1 MAGGTKSLYS
11 LPHKTPNCY
20 ASLGFCTWYFQASK
34 IPGYSM
40 EHSCIKSINAS
51 YEEKLASNK
60 RMRGIDEYQAAKRE
74 ARGETRVESRATAP
88 REQPARKHRQA
99 VPKRSHVATLQAEPA
114 PKKARKNSRAETSM
128 PEASLLVLRSRG
140 RKRRKTKNPPC
151 SPSWIAQQGSRDF
164 RRRGAC

>member
-1 MAGGTKSLYS
+1 VQIEPYMPNRFARQFGYDQLYVGNPNAQLAFSGNLFEGARAWYYSVAGGTKVLYS

-40 EHSCIKSINAS
+40 ERSCIKSINAS

-74 ARGETRVESRATAP
+74 ARGETRVESIAAAP
-88 REQPARKHRQA
+88 REQPARRRRQA
-99 VPKRSHVATLQAEPA
+99 VPKRPHGATL
-114 PKKARKNSRAETSM
+114 
-128 PEASLLVLRSRG
+128 
-140 RKRRKTKNPPC
+140 
-151 SPSWIAQQGSRDF
+151 
-164 RRRGAC
+164 